1 MKKKKH
7 TNHPSTRQTTC
18 PGVST
23 HRRVDVDSLC
33 YRCAVDVSWRH
44 WRVIRVV
51 LPPLLVLMMLMIV
64 VVVVVVNK

>member
-7 TNHPSTRQTTC
+7 TNHPRTRQTTC

-33 YRCAVDVSWRH
+33 YRCAVDVSWR
-44 WRVIRVV
+44 VIRVV